1 LSDDTKTVVKDK
13 PKEGEKPAE
22 KATGLAPKLLDKEGA
37 DILRTN
43 GNKAK
48 TDLHAVELFD
58 SSRNGGKETAPK
70 PETIKHDV
78 KKGDTLSHIVEKHLP
93 KKEGESTHDYN
104 KRLYGEV
111 SDVARKNGISDPD
124 KIKPGQKIEL
134 TDHSKPTV
142 KPGDTAVKP
151 VETVVKPVETV
162 VKPVETV
169 VKPVETVVKPVET
182 AVVPGDTTVKPAEQ
196 PVEPVKKPVDE
207 QAMRKQA
214 DILYGATEGDWFGT
228 NEDLT
233 KEVLKNL
240 KEDERK
246 VLNDV
251 YKEKYGKDIDQV
263 LRSEMSGQD
272 LTESLAHLHAKDKAT
287 GADRGKAERVAEAID
302 NAANGGFLGMGTDKK
317 AIEEQLKGKTAEE
330 LKAID
335 EAFTARTGHSLKEE
349 LKDEVG
355 GSDLTKLTALAEGKN
370 DDAARINA
378 TLEEH
383 KEWGIGARS
392 NANCE
397 KDLRDTLSTLN
408 SQQIAEL
415 DKTYQERYGKSLSEV
430 LKNDD
435 NLPQETKDALA
446 IYLKGSD
453 KMTAADTLA
462 ISDIALKSQNLE
474 MFQEAFRGASPE
486 ARAQFLQGGG
496 EQRIN
501 EAFGTD
507 DAKHAMDYAKT
518 GKLDAA
524 TKIADNSSFFGDNE
538 AAIEA
543 SLTQMTAAEK
553 QSYAAG
559 QKLAGADAASLN
571 PADKANL
578 EYYNKVHAA
587 LDNAGDEREVA
598 KWEDMIATGKDGSLV
613 TRLAA
618 HGGMFDDGMN
628 KVLGTIEDMPKEDWE
643 RLKSDPEYRKKVE
656 ATLAI
661 DLSDSEMARAREA
674 LDKKM
679 AAGTYEGSKE
689 AQRSVVDAI
698 KDETGFFNNDEDNII
713 RALEKMTPDEQKRY
727 REDPAFKK
735 QLDAEVASAMDAGSE
750 RDAAMRVLDKVA
762 KGEKPEAD
770 IVAKLEMHST
780 NFNVD
785 EAKVVADLEESFRKD
800 PTLRDRLN
808 NPQTA
813 EDKAMAEKFNSA
825 LHKALDQDEYD
836 KFAKPLLETGRVSLA
851 VKAELYQGLFN
862 DDEKG
867 VYDALKKDRA
877 TPEDWKELI
886 ANPEKTLGFMSAEER
901 EVALNIARQKG
912 EMKPED
918 ELRAAMLGAGTDEAK
933 IKEVL
938 QSFDPAKLQAAKEA
952 YEVKYGSNLTGD
964 ALEELGGAD
973 KVEAARELRGPQT
986 AREAYNEARTEV
998 YESADGVG
1006 KFIVKHWDGTSEMTS
1021 DQLEQYSNAMRDY
1034 SKAYQEMPVEARQQF
1049 EDNLYKSLELY
1060 KKSEG
1065 AAADAIVDGAIIAAG
1080 VGGAA
1085 FTGGVSLS
1093 LLAATSVGGAMFKIG
1108 AKSAILGADYDF
1120 ASAQVISDGATGA
1133 IDAATIFL
1141 GPAQAAQM
1149 LRLGEKSAI
1158 TAARTVLSEVD
1169 NIAVAGG
1176 KQLLKEGSEA
1186 TIQKELAEQVA
1197 VAISNGAK
1205 GVDDKAIAR
1214 IAEKVAADAADV
1226 PQVQQIIKANLA
1238 KAIET
1243 EAGAGLKASMREYAL
1258 NTGAG
1263 AVGGSLSG
1271 GVRGGV
1277 DGESLEA
1284 MAQQAVMGGISGG
1297 AMAGAFT
1304 AAFKGMG
1311 KGLSALR
1318 HGDAPD
1324 VHLKGSV
1331 EVNSVSAAAEA
1342 AGAKLD
1348 GSGRIAELTTPEGK
1362 MAFDYHRTGNLEG
1375 EVKKVTFPNGNVY
1388 RSEDGVK
1395 WTVKDPTAPGGKY
1408 EVNGS
1413 MKVDADGTV
1422 HWHPEGGDK
1431 SIVRADGSRVHVD
1444 KRTGDAVTSDV
1455 LGYVREVKTEHG
1467 GVKYEYDHDGHVS
1480 KASFDNGSVIDVSAE
1495 GKAVQTKADGTTVE
1509 LEGKLK
1515 VNNDGQLS
1523 ITPPEGRAQVITP
1536 EGGRVQYDGDSNRV
1550 SDVWTASGDHYGYKY
1565 DSSGKLDHLTMPD
1578 GKAMKSDPEGGWQY
1592 INEEGKVFGHSST
1605 DYKVQP
1611 DGALSYAQGDR
1622 SVTFGLDG
1630 HNRVYDTTNNKLLI
1644 ERGIDGIE
1652 IKPKAEVGVDGRSL
1666 DFQAKVKEKFPIQS
1680 AETKDKSLALVASEL
1695 KDVRAIGGDGKATNA
1710 YDSLM
1715 TDTPLIEKK
1724 GILSVLENR
1733 KIDAQNEQILS
1744 QRLSDA
1750 QKQNILDN
1758 MSEIREHFASYRA
1771 GDRMHP
1777 DPEVNWIHTQGE
1789 MAKVLEVGRKA
1800 GLKPDELE
1808 DALLA
1813 SMYSDSVKF
1822 AFPPPKGADPNFF
1835 THHLDGA
1842 LAAHESLTRKGFPPE
1857 RVERIVQAIKE
1868 HQIAPPEF
1876 MGMLYLNGKITPGLN
1891 ALLKDGK
1898 ITQARFDELSAVLKD
1913 MTVKGDDNINRLKPL
1928 AQVNDWPK
1936 ARNADGSWDLV
1947 LTPDQKELFKLA
1959 GVDSWKVPVNP
1970 VDTPG
1975 FKQLPKVEQDALVS
1989 KFKISSTLID
1999 GDGVDNYAT
2008 LGGASKIVAIR
2019 GPGTTFRDGNV
2030 WKSIDSIDSSYK
2042 DTYSVLSPKG
2052 REVADASLA
2061 QRNAVLY
2068 DEQSGI
2074 KAQMTEWLHSK
2085 GLKPEDVVY
2094 FQKDG
2099 KLKYP
2104 DQPSDA
2110 QAARITEIKTALEA
2124 KTGTA
2129 AETASLK
2136 AELRDLNHLG
2146 MSAEEIRQFELAG
2159 EVRAKMTDLLRSG
2172 HRTDGSLP
2180 GEFRK
2185 VEFKNE
2191 STPEWLEVK
2200 AAKFPEPTGRV
2211 IDAGD
2216 GATITPVKDGTMIK
2230 GADGS
2235 VIVYDTARGTSHSY
2249 NANGQIIEAS
2259 GINGK
2264 KAFSYDVDGKLL
2276 TVTQENGAVIRREG
2290 NDWKGP
2296 IVQPDGSLKDG
2307 VFYRGNIVADGD
2319 GSVRYF
2325 NSINRDGQMVTE
2337 TIDGVQ
2343 TILRGDRLDYVVASL
2358 PFETANLARLSRE
2371 AFPDAARFERFDKLL
2386 KEFDGEA
2393 VKRGITDEKKA
2404 LLYLQVNRL
2413 LENNPLAVLSQV
2425 ERADLAEQMMSH
2437 AVKPSTV
2444 DQGMNGTCNVTT
2456 LEVRNY
2462 AKDPEKNAQLLA
2474 DIAINGKF
2482 VTKEGVTIDMTA
2494 LENGLKPDY
2503 EASRALKL
2511 QGKPGD
2517 ELKADGSRDW
2527 SSQLTENAMVNA
2539 YWQGRN
2545 HLISEGR
2552 RIDGSALAFDKDRNL
2567 VGMVTDRKNEQLLYN
2582 KDGER
2587 LARFNPGDEAYTKK
2601 GKLIKDIDSTKLVYD
2616 QNGALTGILPESA
2629 IVKVFDSAGKQIRKL
2644 HEGDTAYNASGKSVL
2659 MLSKPGDIRYEK
2671 AVDSMRG
2678 GEKVH
2683 YLNGDKWQ
2691 QLRDAEG
2698 AKMDAPNIFTN
2709 ELERVNSSVT
2719 RAEETDFTLTYGRK
2733 AQQWLGQ
2740 RDVSTADELG
2750 NAIVELEKAG
2760 KLPAVLQVHTARPPF
2775 GHSTGIDYAMGRG
2788 GGFHVVNVYGYD
2800 PVTRTVKFTN
2810 QWGSGNDFMKE
2821 GVAVDKLFEA
2831 MKEPDIHKYRRLN
2844 KEKVAKAITVAK
2856 VTGAVL
2862 GAGALSAGAVYAGL
2876 KAREYMD
2883 ER

>member
-142 KPGDTAVKP
+142 KPGDTAVKPVETVVKPVETVVKP

-735 QLDAEVASAMDAGSE
+735 QLDAEVASSMDAGSE

-1422 HWHPEGGDK
+1422 HWHPEDGDK

-1622 SVTFGLDG
+1622 SITFGLDG
-1630 HNRVYDTTNNKLLI
+1630 HHRIYDTTNNKLLI
-1644 ERGIDGIE
+1644 ERGIDGVE
-1652 IKPKAEVGVDGRSL
+1652 IKAKPELGVDGRSL
-1666 DFQAKVKEKFPIQS
+1666 DFQAKVQEKFPVQS
-1680 AETKDKSLALVASEL
+1680 GEGKEKSLELVSSEL
-1695 KDVRAIGGDGKATNA
+1695 KAVRAFDADGKPTSA
-1710 YDSLM
+1710 YESLM
-1715 TDTPLIEKK
+1715 SDKT
-1724 GILSVLENR
+1724 
-1733 KIDAQNEQILS
+1733 
-1744 QRLSDA
+1744 LSDR

-1822 AFPPPKGADPNFF
+1822 AFPPPKGADANFF

-1857 RVERIVQAIKE
+1857 RIDRIVQAIKE

-1876 MGMLYLNGKITPGLN
+1876 MGMLYLNFKISPGLTNLSTTGKITP
-1891 ALLKDGK
+1891 
-1898 ITQARFDELSAVLKD
+1898 ARYRELSAALKD
-1913 MTVKGDDNINRLKPL
+1913 MTVVGEDGLSRLKPI

-1936 ARNADGSWDLV
+1936 VRNADGSWDV
-1947 LTPDQKELFKLA
+1947 ALTPDQKELFKLA
-1959 GVDSWKVPVNP
+1959 GIDGWKVPVNP

-1975 FKQLPKVEQDALVS
+1975 FKQLPKSEQEALVS

-2019 GPGTTFRDGNV
+2019 GPGTNFKDGNV
-2030 WKSIDSIDSSYK
+2030 WQSIDSIDASYK
-2042 DTYSVLSPKG
+2042 DTYSVLSPNG

-2061 QRNAVLY
+2061 QRNAVLN
-2068 DEQSGI
+2068 DEQAGI
-2074 KAQMTEWLHSK
+2074 KAQMAEWLQSK

-2099 KLKYP
+2099 ALKYP
-2104 DQPSDA
+2104 GKPSDEEA
-2110 QAARITEIKTALEA
+2110 LRITEVQKLLEA
-2124 KTGTA
+2124 KTGSPP
-2129 AETASLK
+2129 EIEGLK
-2136 AELRDLNHLG
+2136 KELFDLQHLG
-2146 MSAEEIRQFELAG
+2146 MSAEDIRQFELAG

-2180 GEFRK
+2180 GEFPVGK
-2185 VEFKNE
+2185 APAEGH
-2191 STPEWLEVK
+2191 PEWLVPK
-2200 AAKFPEPTGRV
+2200 AGEIPQTTGPSRNL
-2211 IDAGD
+2211 GD
-2216 GATITPVKDGTMIK
+2216 GVTSTPFKDGTIIK
-2230 GADGS
+2230 GDDGS
-2235 VIVYDTARGTSHSY
+2235 LMVVNSANDTVRGF
-2249 NANGQIIEAS
+2249 NAAGQIVEAT
-2259 GINGK
+2259 GLKGTRK
-2264 KAFSYDVDGKLL
+2264 YSYDAAGNLS
-2276 TVTQENGAVIRREG
+2276 TVQFEGGAVIRKEG
-2290 NDWKGP
+2290 DVWKGM
-2296 IVQPDGSLKDG
+2296 VTQKDG
-2307 VFYRGNIVADGD
+2307 TVKDDVWFKGGIVADGD
-2319 GSVRYF
+2319 GSIRYVHGT
-2325 NSINRDGQMVTE
+2325 DETGYTMVD
-2337 TIDGVQ
+2337 TIHDS
-2343 TILRGDRLDYVVASL
+2343 TMKLKGDKVDYVS
-2358 PFETANLARLSRE
+2358 ANLNVESANLGRLSKD
-2371 AFPDAARFERFDKLL
+2371 AFPDPVRAERFDSLVKDF
-2386 KEFDGEA
+2386 EVEA
-2393 VKRGITDEKKA
+2393 AKRGITDEKKA

-2413 LENNPLAVLSQV
+2413 LEANPMAVLSQA
-2425 ERADLAEQMMSH
+2425 ERADLAEQVMSH
-2437 AVKPSTV
+2437 AAHPRTV
-2444 DQGMNGTCNVTT
+2444 DQGSNPTCNVTT

-2462 AKDPEKNAQLLA
+2462 SKDPEKNAQLLA
-2474 DIAINGKF
+2474 DIAIDGKF
-2482 VTKEGVTIDMTA
+2482 VTKYNTTIDMTA
-2494 LENGLKPDY
+2494 IENGIKPDV
-2503 EASRALKL
+2503 EAARAMRL
-2511 QGKPGD
+2511 QGEGTAL
-2517 ELKADGSRDW
+2517 LKADGSRDW
-2527 SSQLTENAMVNA
+2527 SSQIIETAMINSH
-2539 YWQGRN
+2539 WQGSS
-2545 HLISEGR
+2545 HIIGEGR
-2552 RIDGSALAFDKDRNL
+2552 RIDTNQL
-2567 VGMVTDRKNEQLLYN
+2567 VFGMDGKLLGKVN
-2582 KDGER
+2582 DSKKLTR
-2587 LARFNPGDEAYTKK
+2587 LYDEAGEPLKKFTAGDKAYTES
-2601 GKLIKDIDSTKLVYD
+2601 GKLISNVSEGNVFRDQSGNLKVISDPKALVKLY
-2616 QNGALTGILPESA
+2616 
-2629 IVKVFDSAGKQIRKL
+2629 DSAGKPLSTRLPGTNGYDADGKL
-2644 HEGDTAYNASGKSVL
+2644 VFRVTN
-2659 MLSKPGDIRYEK
+2659 PGEIRYEK
-2671 AVDSMRG
+2671 SVDNMRG
-2678 GEKVH
+2678 PEQVRYFDGE
-2683 YLNGDKWQ
+2683 NWQ
-2691 QLRDAEG
+2691 QLRDSKGKKMDSPGIYTNQLESVNDLAAGVSDTNFVLTRG
-2698 AKMDAPNIFTN
+2698 AKA
-2709 ELERVNSSVT
+2709 R
-2719 RAEETDFTLTYGRK
+2719 
-2733 AQQWLGQ
+2733 QWAGQ
-2740 RDVSTADELG
+2740 RDVSSADELAT
-2750 NAIVELEKAG
+2750 AIQEMEKAG

-2775 GHSTGIDYAMGRG
+2775 GHSTGFDYAVGKG
-2788 GGFHVVNVYGYD
+2788 GGWHVVNIHGYD
-2800 PVTRTVKFTN
+2800 PATRSVKFTN
-2810 QWGSGNDFMKE
+2810 QWGSKSDYLEQGYS
-2821 GVAVDKLFEA
+2821 VDELFKTMEIPK
-2831 MKEPDIHKYRRLN
+2831 MHKYRELN
-2844 KEKVAKAITVAK
+2844 PRKVENAVRVAK
-2856 VTGAVL
+2856 VAGIVGLGGAAVYTGAKI
-2862 GAGALSAGAVYAGL
+2862 AEAFDD
-2876 KAREYMD
+2876 R
-2883 ER
+2883 

>member
-1 LSDDTKTVVKDK
+1 MSDDTKTVVKDK
-13 PKEGEKPAE
+13 PKEGEKPTE
-22 KATGLAPKLLDKEGA
+22 KATELAPKLLDKEGA
-37 DILRTN
+37 EILRTN

-48 TDLHAVELFD
+48 TDLPAVELFD
-58 SSRNGGKETAPK
+58 SSRNGGKESAPK
-70 PETIKHDV
+70 PESIKHDV

-111 SDVARKNGISDPD
+111 ADVARKNGIADPD

-134 TDHSKPTV
+134 TDHSKPAA
-142 KPGDTAVKP
+142 KPGD
-151 VETVVKPVETV
+151 TVVKPVETV

-169 VKPVETVVKPVET
+169 VKPGET

-196 PVEPVKKPVDE
+196 PVEPAKKPVDE

-272 LTESLAHLHAKDKAT
+272 LTESLAHLNAKDKVT
-287 GADRGKAERVAEAID
+287 GVDRGKAERVAEAID

-335 EAFTARTGHSLKEE
+335 EAFTARTGHSLKDE
-349 LKDEVG
+349 LKDELG

-446 IYLKGSD
+446 IYLKGTD

-496 EQRIN
+496 EQRVN

-524 TKIADNSSFFGDNE
+524 IKIGDNTSFFGDNE

-543 SLTQMTAAEK
+543 SLNQMTAAEK

-578 EYYNKVHAA
+578 EYYNKVHTA
-587 LDNAGDEREVA
+587 LGKAGDEREVA

-679 AAGTYEGSKE
+679 AAGTFEGSKE

-698 KDETGFFNNDEDNII
+698 KDETGFFNNNEDNII

-825 LHKALDQDEYD
+825 LHKALYQDEYD
-836 KFAKPLLETGRVSLA
+836 KFAKPLLETGRIPFA
-851 VKAELYQGLFN
+851 VKAELYQGLFD
-862 DDEKG
+862 DDEKA

-938 QSFDPAKLQAAKEA
+938 QSFDPAKLQAAKDA

-1021 DQLEQYSNAMRDY
+1021 DQLEQYSKAMGDY
-1034 SKAYQEMPVEARQQF
+1034 SKSYQEMPVEARQQF

-1149 LRLGEKSAI
+1149 LKLGEKSAV

-1214 IAEKVAADAADV
+1214 IAEKVATDAADV

-1271 GVRGGV
+1271 GVRGGI

-1284 MAQQAVMGGISGG
+1284 MAQQAAMGGLAGG
-1297 AMAGAFT
+1297 TMAGAFT

-1318 HGDAPD
+1318 HGDTPD
-1324 VHLKGSV
+1324 VHLRGSV

-1348 GSGRIAELTTPEGK
+1348 GNGRITEVTTPDGK
-1362 MAFDYHRTGNLEG
+1362 MAFDYHRSGDHQG
-1375 EVKKVTFPNGNVY
+1375 EVKKVTYPNGNVY

-1408 EVNGS
+1408 EVNGT

-1422 HWHPEGGDK
+1422 HWQPEGGDK
-1431 SIVRADGSRVHVD
+1431 SLLRADGSRVKID
-1444 KRTGDAVTSDV
+1444 AKSGDEVTTDV
-1455 LGYVREVKTEHG
+1455 LGYVRGVKTEQG
-1467 GVKYEYDHDGHVS
+1467 NVKFDYDHDGHVQR
-1480 KASFDNGSVIDVSAE
+1480 ASFDNGSTIEVNAD
-1495 GKAVQTKADGTTVE
+1495 GKVVQTRADGTTVE
-1509 LEGKLK
+1509 LDGKAA
-1515 VNNDGQLS
+1515 VNKDGQLS
-1523 ITPPEGRAQVITP
+1523 ITPADGRPQILTP
-1536 EGGRVQYDGDSNRV
+1536 DGGRVQFDGDSKRIT
-1550 SDVWTASGDHYGYKY
+1550 DAWTATGAHYHYEF
-1565 DSSGKLDHLTMPD
+1565 DSTGQLDLLRMPD
-1578 GKAMKSDPEGGWQY
+1578 GKSMKRDPEGGW
-1592 INEEGKVFGHSST
+1592 ETFDKDGKST
-1605 DYKVQP
+1605 GVSGARYEVQK
-1611 DGALSYAQGDR
+1611 DGALSYSQGDR
-1622 SVTFGLDG
+1622 SVTYGLDG
-1630 HNRVYDTTNNKLLI
+1630 HSRVYDANNELVVH
-1644 ERGIDGIE
+1644 RGIDGIE
-1652 IKPKAEVGVDGRSL
+1652 IKPKAELSSVDGRPVE
-1666 DFQAKVKEKFPIQS
+1666 FQEKVREKFPLQWADNKQQS
-1680 AETKDKSLALVASEL
+1680 LELVSTEL
-1695 KDVRAIGGDGKATNA
+1695 KSVRALDADGKPTSA
-1710 YDSLM
+1710 YESLM
-1715 TDTPLIEKK
+1715 SDKTLT
-1724 GILSVLENR
+1724 
-1733 KIDAQNEQILS
+1733 
-1744 QRLSDA
+1744 DA

-1758 MSEIREHFASYRA
+1758 MSEIREHFASYRV

-1822 AFPPPKGADPNFF
+1822 AFPPPKGADANFF

-1842 LAAHESLTRKGFPPE
+1842 LAAHEALTRKGFPPE
-1857 RVERIVQAIKE
+1857 RVDRIVQAIKE

-1876 MGMLYLNGKITPGLN
+1876 MGMLYLNAKITPSLG

-1913 MTVKGDDNINRLKPL
+1913 MTVKGDDGISRLKPI

-1936 ARNADGSWDLV
+1936 VRNADGSWEV
-1947 LTPDQKELFKLA
+1947 ALTPDQRELLKLA
-1959 GVDSWKVPVNP
+1959 GVDSWTVPVNP
-1970 VDTPG
+1970 IDTPG
-1975 FKQLPKVEQDALVS
+1975 FKQLPKAEQDALVS
-1989 KFKISSTLID
+1989 KFKIASTLID

-2019 GPGTTFRDGNV
+2019 GPGTNFKDGNV
-2030 WKSIDSIDSSYK
+2030 WQSIDSIDASYK

-2061 QRNAVLY
+2061 QRNALLN

-2074 KAQMTEWLHSK
+2074 KAQMTEWLQSK

-2099 KLKYP
+2099 TLKYP
-2104 DQPSDA
+2104 GKPSDEEA
-2110 QAARITEIKTALEA
+2110 LRITQLQKQLEA
-2124 KTGTA
+2124 KTGSP
-2129 AETASLK
+2129 AEIETLK
-2136 AELRDLNHLG
+2136 KELFDLQHLG
-2146 MSAEEIRQFELAG
+2146 MSADDVRQFELAG

-2180 GEFRK
+2180 GNFPVGK
-2185 VEFKNE
+2185 VERP
-2191 STPEWLEVK
+2191 SHLDWLEPK
-2200 AAKFPEPTGRV
+2200 PATIPEATGQIR
-2211 IDAGD
+2211 DFGD
-2216 GATITPVKDGTMIK
+2216 GTIATRYKDGTLYK
-2230 GADGS
+2230 GSDGS
-2235 VIVYDTARGTSHSY
+2235 VMVVNVTNDTVHTYNPAGKITDATGVKGRRAFTYDA
-2249 NANGQIIEAS
+2249 
-2259 GINGK
+2259 
-2264 KAFSYDVDGKLL
+2264 DGKLSS
-2276 TVTQENGAVIRREG
+2276 VHFENGAVVRRE
-2290 NDWKGP
+2290 NDVWMGQVK
-2296 IVQPDGSLKDG
+2296 QSDGTSKDD
-2307 VFYRGNIVADGD
+2307 VWFRGNIVADGD
-2319 GSVRYF
+2319 GSIRYVHGTG
-2325 NSINRDGQMVTE
+2325 SHAR
-2337 TIDGVQ
+2337 Q
-2343 TILRGDRLDYVVASL
+2343 TVDSVNGTKFTMNGDRVDYSSADL
-2358 PFETANLARLSRE
+2358 KFESAKLSRVSRE
-2371 AFPDAARFERFDKLL
+2371 AFAAGEGFERFDKLI
-2386 KEFDGEA
+2386 KDFDVEA
-2393 VKRGITDEKKA
+2393 TKRGLSDEKKA

-2413 LENNPLAVLSQV
+2413 LEANPVAVLSQAD
-2425 ERADLAEQMMSH
+2425 RNDLAEQLMAH
-2437 AVKPSTV
+2437 AIKPSTV
-2444 DQGMNGTCNVTT
+2444 DQGMSSTCNVTT
-2456 LEVRNY
+2456 LEARNY
-2462 AKDPEKNAQLLA
+2462 AKDPDKNAQLLA
-2474 DIAINGKF
+2474 DLAINGKF
-2482 VTKEGVTIDMTA
+2482 ITA
-2494 LENGLKPDY
+2494 DGHTVEMASLPNGLKPDF
-2503 EASRALKL
+2503 EARRALRL
-2511 QGKPGD
+2511 QHGD
-2517 ELKADGSRDW
+2517 GDKFKRDGSRDW
-2527 SSQLTENAMVNA
+2527 SSQLTEGAMVNA
-2539 YWQGRN
+2539 YWQGRS
-2545 HLISEGR
+2545 HLIHKGQRVEVSYSLAYNA
-2552 RIDGSALAFDKDRNL
+2552 DGSLIGKVHDGAKVQGLF
-2567 VGMVTDRKNEQLLYN
+2567 N
-2582 KDGER
+2582 KDGEH
-2587 LARFNPGDEAYTKK
+2587 LASFKAGDQAYNEN
-2601 GKLIKDIDSTKLVYD
+2601 GKLLKNVDPESLVYT
-2616 QNGALTGILPESA
+2616 QYGGLRGALPEKK
-2629 IVKVFDSAGKQIRKL
+2629 IDKVFDSAGNRLTDLTPGI
-2644 HEGDTAYNASGKSVL
+2644 TAYDEKGKLV
-2659 MLSKPGDIRYEK
+2659 MRMTKPGEIRYEK
-2671 AVDSMRG
+2671 SLNAPIGGEKVKYFDGENWVQLRDRG
-2678 GEKVH
+2678 GEK
-2683 YLNGDKWQ
+2683 
-2691 QLRDAEG
+2691 
-2698 AKMDAPNIFTN
+2698 MDAPGIFTP
-2709 ELERVNSSVT
+2709 ELEGVNTQATGVS
-2719 RAEETDFTLTYGRK
+2719 DGGYMLTFGKR
-2733 AQQWLGQ
+2733 AQQYFGQ
-2740 RDVSTADELG
+2740 RDVSTVDELAD
-2750 NAIVELEKAG
+2750 AIMDLEKTG
-2760 KLPAVLQVHTARPPF
+2760 KLPAVMQVHTARPPF
-2775 GHSTGIDYAMGRG
+2775 SPMLGIESAVGLG
-2788 GGFHVVNVYGYD
+2788 GGWHVINIQGYD
-2800 PVTRTVKFTN
+2800 PVTRKVRFTN
-2810 QWGSGNDFMKE
+2810 QWGSGADRLEE
-2821 GVAVDKLFEA
+2821 GYSIDKLFKSMQEPA
-2831 MKEPDIHKYRRLN
+2831 MHKFMQTTTGKLV
-2844 KEKVAKAITVAK
+2844 KGTVA
-2856 VTGAVL
+2856 
-2862 GAGALSAGAVYAGL
+2862 AGALVYGGVQV
-2876 KAREYMD
+2876 KDRI